1 MQQHQLWRGA
11 RCSVVYNRYSFRI
24 SLEKFGVMPESDGLS
39 LGILSPARP
48 GTCGGLAGRGDWLA
62 SARWIHAGIAVNK
75 LGESLLPL
83 HLGCGAAAVSYP
95 SCSWRRGGEDAE
107 IVCRQIQWLAGVSSH
122 WCIVERMSSRL
133 SGELLGGRRWS
144 FSLRQIP

>member
-1 MQQHQLWRGA
+1 
-11 RCSVVYNRYSFRI
+11 VVALRVTVIGLLLLDGFMLE
-24 SLEKFGVMPESDGLS
+24 SLY
-39 LGILSPARP
+39 
-48 GTCGGLAGRGDWLA
+48 
-62 SARWIHAGIAVNK
+62 K